1 MHSIWQTFKT
11 AQRFDQLSAAVFA
24 GMACVIVLTFQD
36 YGLAWDE
43 PFGEHYGTLI
53 VDYIISGGADQRVF
67 EFRNLQHYGGLF
79 DGLANLMTRVSPLE
93 PFHTRHLLTA
103 LTGLIGAGGVWAMA
117 RRLGGA
123 AAGFWALGIVL
134 AMPTYTGHMF
144 FNPKDIPFAAG
155 TIWALYFAMRVMAAF
170 PRVDDKTALGLG
182 VALGATMGVRIG
194 GGVLVAYVG
203 ALLALHFAWRQG
215 RTDSSVRAASRAVL
229 ITLVTSIVLTFALWP
244 SSWPFL
250 FDKAIEALLITAKFK
265 FDVDILF
272 DGVWVSSLNLP
283 STYVPGYALVKLPDA
298 VLVLFIMSVPLAIGR
313 FVRAFGMQD
322 RMVVFGYA
330 ALALGVF
337 FPPLFAMWFKSAHYD
352 ALRHFIF
359 VLPPLAALV
368 GVEVAG
374 VLAWFSRRQRIFGTI
389 SGLVVAAGLTFP
401 VAEMVRLHPY
411 AYTYY
416 NQMAGGVA
424 GAQGR
429 YELDYWAT
437 SYREAAR
444 WLRKADAVPKSGTV
458 KVYVCGPT
466 DSAARFLPARFEI
479 VKNIDQAHFF
489 IGFTRWTCDSL
500 VDAPTV
506 YSVTRAGARFVSVK
520 DLRGGFRLLGRLPMN
535 VRIVEDYPR
544 HEQN

>member
-1 MHSIWQTFKT
+1 MHNIWQTFKT
-11 AQRFDQLSAAVFA
+11 ASPFDRLSVGLFAV
-24 GMACVIVLTFQD
+24 MACVIALTFQD

-53 VDYIISGGADQRVF
+53 IDYILSGGADQRVF

-79 DGLANLMTRVSPLE
+79 DGLADLAARVSPLD

-103 LTGLIGAGGVWAMA
+103 LTGLVGAAGVWALA
-117 RRLGGA
+117 RHLGGA
-123 AAGFWALGIVL
+123 AAGFWALITVL
-134 AMPTYTGHMF
+134 AIPTYTGHMF
-144 FNPKDIPFAAG
+144 FNAKDIPFAAG
-155 TIWALYFAMRVMAAF
+155 TIWTLYFAMRVLAAF

-194 GGVLVAYVG
+194 GGVLVAYMGV
-203 ALLALHFAWRQG
+203 LLALHFAWRQG
-215 RTDSSVRAASRAVL
+215 RADGSVRLASRAVL
-229 ITLVTSIVLTFALWP
+229 ITLVTTIVLTFALWP

-265 FDVDILF
+265 FDVDVLF
-272 DGVWVSSLNLP
+272 DGALVSSLNLP
-283 STYVPGYALVKLPDA
+283 SAYVPGYALVKLPDA
-298 VLVLFIMSVPLAIGR
+298 VLVLFFISVPLAIWR
-313 FVRAFGMQD
+313 FVRALGMGD
-322 RMVVFGYA
+322 RTVVFGYSV
-330 ALALGVF
+330 LVLGIF
-337 FPPLFAMWFKSAHYD
+337 FPPLFAIVLKSAHYD

-359 VLPPLAALV
+359 VLPPLAVLI
-368 GVEVAG
+368 GVEVAAA
-374 VLAWFSRRQRIFGTI
+374 LAWLSKRQQMFGAMAGVAVAL
-389 SGLVVAAGLTFP
+389 GLASP
-401 VAEMVRLHPY
+401 VADMVRLHPY

-444 WLRKADAVPKSGTV
+444 WLRTSNVVPEQGLV
-458 KVYVCGPT
+458 NVYVCGPT
-466 DSAARFLPARFEI
+466 DSAARFLPGRFEI

-506 YSVTRAGARFVSVK
+506 YSVSRAGVRFASVK
-520 DLRGGFRLLGRLPMN
+520 DLRGGFRILGKLPMN
-535 VRIVEDYPR
+535 VTIVEDTPR